1 MICYHY
7 DYVPCSKRIHWAP
20 TLIDFLRSM
29 TELGNETLAK
39 NIDQSNARLL
49 GSINSSKFDF
59 VPFEAGYLNIWWY
72 LR

>member
-1 MICYHY
+1 ML
-7 DYVPCSKRIHWAP
+7 PLRLCSLLRENTLAP

-29 TELGNETLAK
+29 TELGNGTLAK